1 MQITQISFFPI
12 DFPFYL
18 RYNGAMKQH
27 GTKRFA
33 LSKQAIVTIVLFV
46 LSLTGMILCTVFP
59 VRSKSTTA
67 NLLLADI
74 LPRVCI
80 LVPLLW
86 VMIWRYRELLGF
98 PRPWNRKKTLIW
110 LLPPIAVALV
120 NFPFSALISGTAT
133 VTHWE
138 WIWLFTINCVLI
150 GIMEEWFFRGILLD
164 LFLQIAREKQRT
176 VFLPVLFSS
185 LAFGLFHLLN
195 LLGGAGFLSV
205 LLQVG
210 YSFLLGGMLAVVF
223 CKTRNLWICVIL
235 HTVFNAGGFLI
246 YYLGEGN
253 PQDLVFW
260 ILTAVVGIGCAVHI
274 ILTLV
279 HMCER
284 KLR

>member
-1 MQITQISFFPI
+1 
-12 DFPFYL
+12 
-18 RYNGAMKQH
+18 MKEH
-27 GTKRFA
+27 GTKRFV
-33 LSKQAIVTIVLFV
+33 LTKQGIVTIILFV

-59 VRSKSTTA
+59 VHSKSATA

-74 LPRVCI
+74 LPRACI

-133 VTHWE
+133 VTQPE
-138 WIWLFTINCVLI
+138 WIWLFAIKCLLI
-150 GIMEEWFFRGILLD
+150 GIVEEWFFRGILLD

-185 LAFGLFHLLN
+185 LAFALFHLLN
-195 LLGGAGFLSV
+195 LFDGAGFGAV
-205 LLQVG
+205 LLQTG
-210 YSFLLGGMLAVVF
+210 YSFLIGGMLAVVF
-223 CKTRNLWICVIL
+223 CKTRNLWISVIL
-235 HTVFNAGGFLI
+235 HTVFDAGGFLI
-246 YYLGEGN
+246 KDLGTGN

-279 HMCER
+279 HMCKR